1 MTRKP
6 SPPPVTLLRVD
17 LPADS
22 GWSALAWS
30 SFDATGK
37 WVAHGEAAP
46 EALPAHGKLEIVL
59 PARRVSAH
67 SVSLPAQEKKHLAA
81 LIAQAMED
89 RLLGDK
95 ADALYVAGAQTGTER
110 TIWVCSRRWLDEQLL
125 RLTTAGLSADRIFPE
140 YELLPLIHDA
150 TSCALTADGTIFRRS
165 DGCVGLADTLATVG
179 LLTGQQDVRLC
190 PDRMLLP
197 SPLRCTNMLSGRP
210 SGVGRLAFD
219 PRRLS
224 RSAILLALSASLLL
238 FGHVLH
244 WRQLEN
250 QQERLQHEIRQ
261 TFATR
266 FPGTK
271 IIDPALQWESKMRE
285 LAPLANGDALD
296 ALLMLAA
303 QVNSPL
309 HPRRIEARDGLIDIT
324 LSNAEAAQFKTQ
336 LDGAGGTQS
345 SPAEPGL
352 TRLQFRVSR

>member
-1 MTRKP
+1 MTRRY
-6 SPPPVTLLRVD
+6 SSSQVALLRID

-22 GWSALAWS
+22 DWSALAWS

-46 EALPAHGKLEIVL
+46 EALPAHDELEVVL
-59 PARRVSAH
+59 PAKRVSAH
-67 SVSLPAQEKKHLAA
+67 RVSLPAREKKHLVA

-95 ADALYVAGAQTGTER
+95 ADALSVAGAQTGTER
-110 TIWVCSRRWLDEQLL
+110 TIWVCSRHWLDEQLS
-125 RLTTAGLSADRIFPE
+125 RLAAAGLSADRVFPE

-150 TSCALTADGTIFRRS
+150 TSYASTPDGTIFRCS
-165 DGCVGLADTLATVG
+165 DGSVGLADTLTTVC

-197 SPLRCTNMLSGRP
+197 SPAGCTNMLSGRQ
-210 SGVGRLAFD
+210 SVVGRLAFD

-224 RSAILLALSASLLL
+224 RSAMLLALSASLLL
-238 FGHVLH
+238 VGHLVH

-250 QQERLQHEIRQ
+250 RQERLQHEIRQ

-271 IIDPALQWESKMRE
+271 IIDPVLQWESKMRE

-296 ALLMLAA
+296 ALLMLATR
-303 QVNSPL
+303 VNLPL

-336 LDGAGGTQS
+336 LDGAGGTPLS
-345 SPAEPGL
+345 SAEPGL
-352 TRLQFRVSR
+352 TRLQFRISR